1 MPQPL
6 VMYLATC
13 ILTMVEQL
21 HTIHIIHADIKP
33 DNFLLGERLVPCLC
47 HPHHTSQHGLPQRP
61 SSCSVCFSFLE
72 NRRFEPENLDHGL
85 ILVDLGQSIDLDLFP
100 EGTAFTAK
108 CLTSGFQCTEM
119 LSGKPWN
126 YQVNPAPPA
135 LLTAPAREVSVK
147 CVCVCVSDRLLWSCR
162 DGSLHAVWDLHA
174 GDK

>member
-1 MPQPL
+1 MSLSP
-6 VMYLATC
+6 
-13 ILTMVEQL
+13 
-21 HTIHIIHADIKP
+21 
-33 DNFLLGERLVPCLC
+33 
-47 HPHHTSQHGLPQRP
+47 PHHPNQHELPQRP
-61 SSCSVCFSFLE
+61 SSCSVCFRFLE
-72 NRRFEPENLDHGL
+72 NRCFEPENLDHGL

-126 YQVNPAPPA
+126 YQVNPPPH
-135 LLTAPAREVSVK
+135 LCTCQGTVSQV
-147 CVCVCVSDRLLWSCR
+147 CVCVCVSDGLLWSCR

>member
-21 HTIHIIHADIKP
+21 HAIHIIHADIKP
-33 DNFLLGERLVPCLC
+33 DNFLLGERSAPCLC
-47 HPHHTSQHGLPQRP
+47 HPHHTNQHELPQRP
-61 SSCSVCFSFLE
+61 SSCSVCFRFLE
-72 NRRFEPENLDHGL
+72 NRCFEPENLDHGL
-85 ILVDLGQSIDLDLFP
+85 VLIDLGQSIDLDLFP

-126 YQVNPAPPA
+126 YQVKAPSP
-135 LLTAPAREVSVK
+135 LLTAPVRELSVK
-147 CVCVCVSDRLLWSCR
+147 SVCVSDGLLWSCR
-162 DGSLHAVWDLHA
+162 DGSLHAVRDLHA